1 MVISYQG
8 PSIRQEGPQRCPQR
22 TELRS
27 AGGRERFRARP
38 LPRRNVAT
46 KVEQRPGVVSTEG
59 EICGLCGLKMVKTY
73 RNPMKKPTKT
83 KNTSKSNRMWV
94 CYVLF

>member
-1 MVISYQG
+1 
-8 PSIRQEGPQRCPQR
+8 
-22 TELRS
+22 
-27 AGGRERFRARP
+27 
-38 LPRRNVAT
+38 VAT